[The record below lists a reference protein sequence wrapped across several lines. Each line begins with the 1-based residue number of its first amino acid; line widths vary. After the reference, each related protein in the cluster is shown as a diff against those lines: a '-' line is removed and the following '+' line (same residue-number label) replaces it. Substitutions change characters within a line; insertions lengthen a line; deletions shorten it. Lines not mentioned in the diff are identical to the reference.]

1 MGRLRSYGQL
11 LGICLA
17 LGLPGACGSGPVAS
31 DPAAEREQ
39 AEPARLD
46 FRRIQ
51 VELRLARADT
61 PYLVIAPHRGRI
73 EVKLKGTLVWEC
85 DIYPDSGQ
93 ADLQQLFFE
102 RFAGVDEFVCRPL
115 EGRHVYAYADQLPDS
130 VLAVVAEASGFS
142 PDLIQ
147 REIPQRMFLLWGD
160 GLLLELIADIDGR
173 KRSRFGNALFDV
185 QRAITEVGRP
195 RHPLYRTTPE
205 AALTLARVAKVGI
218 FTLLDLS
225 D

>member
-1 MGRLRSYGQL
+1 MGRLRSYGKL
-11 LGICLA
+11 LWICLA
-17 LGLPGACGSGPVAS
+17 FVVPGACGSGPVAS
-31 DPAAEREQ
+31 DPAAQRDQ
-39 AEPARLD
+39 TKSARLD

-85 DIYPDSGQ
+85 EIYPDSGQ
-93 ADLQQLFFE
+93 
-102 RFAGVDEFVCRPL
+102 VDEQQVFFDRFTGLDEIVCRPL

-142 PDLIQ
+142 PELIQ

-173 KRSRFGNALFDV
+173 KKSRFDNALFDV

-195 RHPLYRTTPE
+195 NHPVYRTTPE
-205 AALTLARVAKVGI
+205 AALTMARVARVGI